1 MKISPWLVVMLLL
14 VTGSSVL
21 AQKGRVV
28 YGTVSGA
35 DNKQPLERVVIVEN
49 GTTNHVFTSATGN
62 YEITLSRD
70 NTTLAFSYV
79 GYITQQVSPG
89 DKTTL
94 DIVLLQNNLNEVVV
108 TAFGVKKEKR
118 SLGYTIQQ
126 IDNKDL
132 NINHQSN
139 VVNALQGKVAGVQ
152 ISSAGGGPGQGARII
167 IRGINSLADRNNQPL
182 FIVDGVEIDNST
194 YTTGDA
200 ETRGMSNRA
209 ADINPDDIESVS
221 VLRGGA
227 ATALYG
233 IRAANGAIIITT
245 KTAKAGK
252 LQVSY
257 SGMYGFDKVNKI
269 PDVQNRFSQG
279 YLGVYDPASF
289 WPTWGPTVEEAKK
302 IDATHP
308 AQLFN
313 NYKQAFK
320 TGTQTRHTVNVSGGT
335 EKAQVI
341 GSFSYADQDGVIPFS
356 TYTSYNARVNAQFKI
371 SEKVSAGVSLN
382 YINSGGDR
390 VNADRYGEQII
401 YWSPRWDMKNYLK
414 PDGTQQT
421 YSAGTNNPMYTLYSN
436 KFRDNVNRTIASSFI
451 RYAPTQW
458 LNFSYRFGNDFY
470 TDSRTHHAPGPVGVV
485 GEDVNLDDNGYG
497 FVDEYNLRSRI
508 ITSTL
513 MANITHTIHDKF
525 SIDLKLGHDLRDQKL
540 RRNSVEGD
548 TLVVPDLF
556 LLGNAKRVR
565 GESYIYD
572 YRNYGY
578 FADLTLGWKNYLF
591 LELTG
596 RNDLTSTLSTDNHSY
611 FYPSVSLS
619 YVFSDQFKLPSWWSY
634 GKFKF
639 SYAKI
644 GKDGDPYAITNGYSA
659 GNAIGFSI
667 PFYQSRTLGNPVLR
681 PEFTQTTELGTEL
694 RFLDNRVGL
703 EAAVYKQKSKDLIIP
718 VDVSNA
724 TGFDRAYVNA
734 GEMEN
739 KGLEITLS
747 ATPVRSKDFSWD
759 FRINF
764 STNRNRVI
772 RLNEDLSEIAIS
784 TQSGYLSSSVT
795 SKLVPG
801 RAYGSLF
808 GRNYLRYYA
817 NSADDDKVTLRRD
830 LPTVIGADGFP
841 VLESASVQRYLGS
854 TLPKW
859 IGSTL
864 QTVRYKNLSLSV
876 LIDVRQGQYKYNQ
889 LSNFLS
895 AFGESKITEN
905 RDQTIVF
912 NGVLANGTRNTKAVY
927 LGQGV
932 GPDGVDYGVGFYR
945 NYFRGSSENFVED
958 ASWVRLRSV
967 SLSYALPAAWLKNT
981 KVLSGASV
989 SFTGNNLWL
998 HTKYTGFDPETSSTS
1013 AGSNASDSFSG
1024 FTYPATKSYLFSV
1037 NLQF

>member
-1 MKISPWLVVMLLL
+1 
-14 VTGSSVL
+14 
-21 AQKGRVV
+21 
-28 YGTVSGA
+28 
-35 DNKQPLERVVIVEN
+35 
-49 GTTNHVFTSATGN
+49 
-62 YEITLSRD
+62 
-70 NTTLAFSYV
+70 
-79 GYITQQVSPG
+79 
-89 DKTTL
+89 
-94 DIVLLQNNLNEVVV
+94 
-108 TAFGVKKEKR
+108 
-118 SLGYTIQQ
+118 
-126 IDNKDL
+126 
-132 NINHQSN
+132 
-139 VVNALQGKVAGVQ
+139 
-152 ISSAGGGPGQGARII
+152 
-167 IRGINSLADRNNQPL
+167 
-182 FIVDGVEIDNST
+182 
-194 YTTGDA
+194 
-200 ETRGMSNRA
+200 
-209 ADINPDDIESVS
+209 
-221 VLRGGA
+221 
-227 ATALYG
+227 
-233 IRAANGAIIITT
+233 
-245 KTAKAGK
+245 
-252 LQVSY
+252 
-257 SGMYGFDKVNKI
+257 
-269 PDVQNRFSQG
+269 
-279 YLGVYDPASF
+279 
-289 WPTWGPTVEEAKK
+289 
-302 IDATHP
+302 
-308 AQLFN
+308 
-313 NYKQAFK
+313 
-320 TGTQTRHTVNVSGGT
+320 
-335 EKAQVI
+335 
-341 GSFSYADQDGVIPFS
+341 
-356 TYTSYNARVNAQFKI
+356 VNAQFKI
-371 SEKVSAGVSLN
+371 SEKISAGASLN
-382 YINSGGDR
+382 YINSGGNR
-390 VNADRYGEQII
+390 INADRYGEQII
-401 YWSPRWDMKNYLK
+401 YWSPRWDMKDYLK
-414 PDGTQQT
+414 ADNTQQT
-421 YSAGTNNPMYTLYSN
+421 YSSGTNNPMYTLYSN
-436 KFRDNVNRTIASSFI
+436 KFRDNVNRTIASAFI
-451 RYAPTQW
+451 RYAPAKW

-470 TDSRTHHAPGPVGVV
+470 TDGRTHNAPGPLGLV
-485 GEDVNLDDNGYG
+485 GEAVNIDDNGYG

-508 ITSTL
+508 ITSTF
-513 MANITHTIHDKF
+513 MANITHTIKEKF

-556 LLGNAKRVR
+556 LLGNAKRIR

-578 FADLTLGWKNYLF
+578 FADLTLGLNNYLF

-596 RNDLTSTLSTDNHSY
+596 RNDLTSTLSTDNRSY

-619 YVFSDQFKLPSWWSY
+619 YIFSDQFKLPSWWTY
-634 GKFKF
+634 GKLKF

-659 GNAIGFSI
+659 GNSIGSSI

-681 PEFTQTTELGTEL
+681 PEFTQTTEIGTEL

-703 EAAVYKQKSKDLIIP
+703 ELAAYKQKSKDLIIP
-718 VDVSNA
+718 VAVSNA

-739 KGLEITLS
+739 KGLEVTLS

-764 STNRNRVI
+764 STNKNKVI
-772 RLNEDLSEIAIS
+772 RLNQDLGEIAIS

-830 LPTVIGADGFP
+830 LPIVIGANGFP

-876 LIDVRQGQYKYNQ
+876 LVDVRHGQYKYNQ
-889 LSNFLS
+889 LSNFLA
-895 AFGESKITEN
+895 AFGKSKITEN

-912 NGVLANGTRNTKAVY
+912 KGVLANGTPNTKAVY
-927 LGQGV
+927 LGQGK

-945 NYFRGSSENFVED
+945 NYYRGASENFVED

-967 SLSYALPAAWLKNT
+967 SLSYALPSKWLNPT
-981 KVLSGASV
+981 KVISGASV

>member
-1 MKISPWLVVMLLL
+1 MKIPTWLVVMLLL
-14 VTGSSVL
+14 VTCSSVF
-21 AQKGRVV
+21 AQKNKVIR
-28 YGTVSGA
+28 GTVSGA
-35 DNKQPLERVVIVEN
+35 DNMQPLERVVIIEK
-49 GTTNHVFTSATGN
+49 GTPNHAFTDASGN
-62 YEITLSRD
+62 YEITLSGD
-70 NTTLAFSYV
+70 NATLVFSYV
-79 GYITQQVSPG
+79 SYTTQQLSVG
-89 DKTTL
+89 DRTTL
-94 DIVLLQNNLNEVVV
+94 NVIMPRRDLNEVVV

-118 SLGYTIQQ
+118 SLGYTVQQ
-126 IDNKDL
+126 VDSKDL

-152 ISSAGGGPGQGARII
+152 ISGAGGGPGQGARII

-194 YTTGDA
+194 YTTGGS

-252 LQVSY
+252 LQVTY

-269 PDVQNRFSQG
+269 PDVQDRFSQG

-289 WPTWGPTVEEAKK
+289 WPSWGPTVAEAKVL
-302 IDATHP
+302 DATHP
-308 AQLFN
+308 AKLYN

-320 TGTQTRHTVNVSGGT
+320 TGTQTRHTVNVSGGA

-341 GSFSYADQDGVIPFS
+341 GSFSYADQDGMIPFS

-371 SEKVSAGVSLN
+371 SEKISAGASLN
-382 YINSGGDR
+382 YINSGGNR
-390 VNADRYGEQII
+390 INADRYGEQII
-401 YWSPRWDMKNYLK
+401 YWSPRWDMKDYLK
-414 PDGTQQT
+414 ADGTQQT
-421 YSAGTNNPMYTLYSN
+421 YSGGTNNPMYTLYSN
-436 KFRDNVNRTIASSFI
+436 KFRDNVNRTIASAFI
-451 RYAPTQW
+451 RYAPARW

-470 TDSRTHHAPGPVGVV
+470 TDARTHHAPGPAGLV
-485 GEDVNLDDNGYG
+485 GELPNLNDNGYG

-508 ITSTL
+508 ITSTF
-513 MANITHTIHDKF
+513 MANITHTINDKF

-556 LLGNAKRVR
+556 LLGNAKRIR

-578 FADLTLGWKNYLF
+578 FADLTLELNNYLF

-596 RNDLTSTLSTDNHSY
+596 RNDLTSTLSADNHSY
-611 FYPSVSLS
+611 FYPSVSVS
-619 YVFSDQFKLPSWWSY
+619 YIFSDQFKLPSWWTY

-659 GNAIGFSI
+659 GNSIDFSI
-667 PFYQSRTLGNPVLR
+667 PFYQSRTLGNPLLR
-681 PEFTQTTELGTEL
+681 PEFTQTTEIGTEL
-694 RFLDNRVGL
+694 RFLDNRLGV
-703 EAAVYKQKSKDLIIP
+703 EVAAYKQKSKDLIVP

-724 TGFDRAYVNA
+724 TGFDKAYVNA

-739 KGLEITLS
+739 KGVEITLS
-747 ATPVRSKDFSWD
+747 ATAVRTKDFSWD
-759 FRINF
+759 FRMNF
-764 STNRNRVI
+764 STNKNKVI
-772 RLNEDLSEIAIS
+772 RLNQDLSEIAIS

-830 LPTVIGADGFP
+830 LPVVIGANGFP

-864 QTVRYKNLSLSV
+864 QTFRYKNLSLSV

-889 LSNFLS
+889 LANFLS
-895 AFGESKITEN
+895 AFGESKVTEN

-912 NGVLANGTRNTKAVY
+912 KGVLANGTPNTKAVY
-927 LGQGV
+927 LGQGK
-932 GPDGVDYGVGFYR
+932 GPDGTDYNVGFYR
-945 NYFRGSSENFVED
+945 NYFRGASENFVEN
-958 ASWVRLRSV
+958 ASWVRLRSM
-967 SLSYALPAAWLKNT
+967 SLSYALPVAWLNPA
-981 KVLSGASV
+981 KVISGASV

-998 HTKYTGFDPETSSTS
+998 HTKYTGFDPEASSTS

-1024 FTYPATKSYLFSV
+1024 FTYPATRSYLFSV